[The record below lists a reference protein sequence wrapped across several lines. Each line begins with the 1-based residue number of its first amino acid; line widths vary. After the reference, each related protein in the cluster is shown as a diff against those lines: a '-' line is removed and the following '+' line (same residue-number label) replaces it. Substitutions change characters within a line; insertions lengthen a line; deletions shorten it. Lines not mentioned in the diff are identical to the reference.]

1 MQNLKMSIARHGS
14 QCERSTAADR
24 PWKSYFPA
32 REITPDYLPKRDGFY
47 ADPILPI
54 LNFVGTGDKVRL
66 SPTSAASFAYA
77 VSTGECVTLI
87 KGRVEA
93 GSASQGRSQEAKVAS
108 HSGVQAGR
116 RSGEPPRKWEVW
128 LVSPPAN
135 PTRTA
140 LTPPDPAL
148 PTPTARASAY
158 PHRLP

>member
-14 QCERSTAADR
+14 QCVRSTAADR

-77 VSTGECVTLI
+77 VSTGECVTPAEEPGEAVSARSAKSAGGFLAI
-87 KGRVEA
+87 GNRTHGPSQAAIRKGPRGPA
-93 GSASQGRSQEAKVAS
+93 TA
-108 HSGVQAGR
+108 
-116 RSGEPPRKWEVW
+116 PPIA
-128 LVSPPAN
+128 PPA
-135 PTRTA
+135 
-140 LTPPDPAL
+140 TPADRPQPGL
-148 PTPTARASAY
+148 I
-158 PHRLP
+158 